1 MNDADFIEHF
11 DIMNS
16 CIANVEKKLSERPNV
31 KYCSLDPIYY
41 NSTSGFY
48 VLYTLGNDNPKIP
61 NHNFSAYV
69 IGTGHVWTEKRLN
82 LERDSAFSGV
92 VETNDRITLRLE
104 YPPLSESFVL
114 EEIVFD
120 KNKIKARSAEEAV
133 FGVEITDVEIK

>member
-11 DIMNS
+11 DFMNS
-16 CIANVEKKLSERPNV
+16 GIANAEKMLGERPNV

-41 NSTSGFY
+41 NSKSGFY

-61 NHNFSAYV
+61 DHNFSAYV

-82 LERDSAFSGV
+82 LEMDSAFSGV
-92 VETNDRITLRLE
+92 VETDDRITLRLE
-104 YPPLSESFVL
+104 YAPLSESFVL

-120 KNKIKARSAEEAV
+120 KHKIKANSAAEAI
-133 FGVEITDVEIK
+133 FGVEITDAEIR